1 MTPRR
6 ERRDGRQILGLMMLV
21 VPMVRFVMESLPCVC
36 DFVMCARSLQ
46 CVGRHSQ
53 VRPRRSHARV
63 LTALGLPVA
72 ALLIAGADVQRP
84 VEQAAAPAVAG
95 PEAAP
100 LPGMELVAA
109 APVGVAPASGPSGT
123 RVQWVASRAAVRQP
137 QILPAGL
144 APEQGL
150 QVKTILVARAVSAIF
165 PEIRSIGG
173 VRQDPLPWH
182 PNGLAIDVMIPNASS
197 AEGIALGN
205 QIVAFAM
212 KNAERFSL
220 QDCIWRGVYYTP
232 GGGRAGGYG
241 HYDHVHITT
250 HGGGYPT
257 GGEVYYR

>member
-1 MTPRR
+1 M
-6 ERRDGRQILGLMMLV
+6 LMV
-21 VPMVRFVMESLPCVC
+21 CFVIENLPCVC
-36 DFVMCARSLQ
+36 DFVTCARSLQ

-84 VEQAAAPAVAG
+84 VEQAATPA
-95 PEAAP
+95 EAAP

-109 APVGVAPASGPSGT
+109 APVGVASTSGPSGT
-123 RVQWVASRAAVRQP
+123 RVQWVASRAAARQP

>member
-1 MTPRR
+1 M
-6 ERRDGRQILGLMMLV
+6 
-21 VPMVRFVMESLPCVC
+21 
-36 DFVMCARSLQ
+36 
-46 CVGRHSQ
+46 GRHSQ
-53 VRPRRSHARV
+53 VRQRRSRARV
-63 LTALGLPVA
+63 LTALGLPAA
-72 ALLIAGADVQRP
+72 ALLVAGADVQRP
-84 VEQAAAPAVAG
+84 ITPPVEPAVA
-95 PEAAP
+95 EAP
-100 LPGMELVAA
+100 PCCMELVAA
-109 APVGVAPASGPSGT
+109 PPTGFASNSGPTGS
-123 RVQWVASRAAVRQP
+123 RVQWVASSRAAVRQP
-137 QILPAGL
+137 QILPVGR

-165 PEIRSIGG
+165 PEIHSIGG

-205 QIVAFAM
+205 QIVAFAL
-212 KNAERFSL
+212 KNAERFGL

-257 GGEVYYR
+257 GDEVYYR

>member
-1 MTPRR
+1 M
-6 ERRDGRQILGLMMLV
+6 
-21 VPMVRFVMESLPCVC
+21 
-36 DFVMCARSLQ
+36 A
-46 CVGRHSQ
+46 
-53 VRPRRSHARV
+53 
-63 LTALGLPVA
+63 ALGLPAA
-72 ALLIAGADVQRP
+72 ALMVAGADVQRP
-84 VEQAAAPAVAG
+84 IAAPTAPAVASS
-95 PEAAP
+95 EEAP

-109 APVGVAPASGPSGT
+109 PPVGVAPTSGAGGT
-123 RVQWVASRAAVRQP
+123 RVQWVASSRAAVRKP
-137 QILPAGL
+137 QMLPAGL

-165 PEIRSIGG
+165 PEIQSIGG

-257 GGEVYYR
+257 GDEVYFR

>member
-1 MTPRR
+1 M
-6 ERRDGRQILGLMMLV
+6 
-21 VPMVRFVMESLPCVC
+21 
-36 DFVMCARSLQ
+36 
-46 CVGRHSQ
+46 GRHSQ
-53 VRPRRSHARV
+53 VRPRRSRARLV
-63 LTALGLPVA
+63 AALGLPAA
-72 ALLIAGADVQRP
+72 ALLVAGADVQRP
-84 VEQAAAPAVAG
+84 HAAPAEPPVAS

-109 APVGVAPASGPSGT
+109 APVGVAPTSGAGGT
-123 RVQWVASRAAVRQP
+123 RVQWVASSRAAVRQP

-165 PEIRSIGG
+165 PEIQSIGG
-173 VRQDPLPWH
+173 VRADPLPWH

-205 QIVAFAM
+205 QIVAFAL
-212 KNAERFSL
+212 KNAERFGL

-250 HGGGYPT
+250 TGGGYPT
-257 GGEVYYR
+257 GDEVYYR